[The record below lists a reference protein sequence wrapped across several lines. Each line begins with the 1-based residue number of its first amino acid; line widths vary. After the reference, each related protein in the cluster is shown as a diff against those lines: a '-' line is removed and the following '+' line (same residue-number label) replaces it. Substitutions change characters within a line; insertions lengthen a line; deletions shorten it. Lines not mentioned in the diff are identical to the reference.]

1 MVQEVANEV
10 RDQALVGKVNVDRN
24 PELARKYG
32 IRGIP
37 TFLIFDQGKVVDRFN
52 AGSKEAL
59 LGRIEARIY

>member
-1 MVQEVANEV
+1 M